1 MPSNEATAR
10 WILEASRWLVGQ
22 AWNGRMGK
30 PAHSRMKAA
39 MPSMTDPTAALVSF
53 QEALSTGGLRLE
65 RGRVDPTVYLH
76 VDQAQGMPRFTYVH
90 LDGKTVTAFV
100 SFVPNGTFEGH
111 PNFAAGYAV
120 PEPFRNQGKAKATLA
135 AGIAEMQNGF
145 RGHPPFYVEAVV
157 SEKNV
162 ASLKVAEAVLGGE
175 AERIKDSHSGEP
187 AVRFARKFETKA

>member
-1 MPSNEATAR
+1 
-10 WILEASRWLVGQ
+10 
-22 AWNGRMGK
+22 MGW
-30 PAHSRMKAA
+30 PAYSWTDAA
-39 MPSMTDPTAALVSF
+39 LSQMTDPTNALVSF
-53 QEALSTGGLRLE
+53 QEALSAGGLHLE

-76 VDQAQGMPRFTYVH
+76 IDQAQGQTRFTYVH

-100 SFVPNGTFEGH
+100 SFVLNGAFEGH
-111 PNFAAGYAV
+111 PNLAAGYAV
-120 PEPFRNQGKAKATLA
+120 PEPYRNQGKAKTILA

>member
-1 MPSNEATAR
+1 LRGDHETAR
-10 WILEASRWLVGQ
+10 M
-22 AWNGRMGK
+22 GR
-30 PAHSRMKAA
+30 PTYSRMKAA

-53 QEALSTGGLRLE
+53 QEALSAGGLRLE
-65 RGRVDPTVYLH
+65 RGRVDPNVYLH
-76 VDQAQGMPRFTYVH
+76 VDRAQGKTRFTYVH

-100 SFVPNGTFEGH
+100 SFVINGTFEGH

-120 PEPFRNQGKAKATLA
+120 PEPFRNQGRAKAILT

-145 RGHPPFYVEAVV
+145 RGYPPFYVEAVV

-162 ASLKVAEAVLGGE
+162 ASLKVAETVLGGE

-187 AVRFARKFETKA
+187 AVRYARKFETKG

>member
-1 MPSNEATAR
+1 MGT
-10 WILEASRWLVGQ
+10 LASP
-22 AWNGRMGK
+22 RMI
-30 PAHSRMKAA
+30 AA
-39 MPSMTDPTAALVSF
+39 MLGMTDPTDALVSF
-53 QEALSTGGLRLE
+53 QEALSSGRLRLE

-76 VDQAQGMPRFTYVH
+76 VDQAQGKPRFTYVH

-100 SFVPNGTFEGH
+100 NFVINGTFEGH

-120 PEPFRNQGKAKATLA
+120 PEPYRIQGRAKAILA

-175 AERIKDSHSGEP
+175 VERFKDSHSGEP
-187 AVRFARKFETKA
+187 AVRFARKFETGPSHTR

>member
-1 MPSNEATAR
+1 MKRPLTGGPLKRLAGLRAR
-10 WILEASRWLVGQ
+10 HGMAK
-22 AWNGRMGK
+22 MDT
-30 PAHSRMKAA
+30 PDHSRMKAA

-53 QEALSTGGLRLE
+53 QEALSAGGLRLE
-65 RGRVDPTVYLH
+65 RGRVDPNVCLH

-100 SFVPNGTFEGH
+100 TFTLNGTFEGH
-111 PNFAAGYAV
+111 PNLAAGYAV

-145 RGHPPFYVEAVV
+145 RGHPPFYIEAVV

-187 AVRFARKFETKA
+187 AVRYARKFETKA